1 MPELTL
7 EETLKFALAREEE
20 SIELYASAQKK
31 VLNPGSSKFLQEL
44 AEEEQTHKA
53 KILEAMQNPKK
64 VREIGTLKTKI
75 QDLKIVDYL
84 EDVTLSPEA
93 DYQQILIYAAKR
105 EKTTHDLY
113 MELAGRYKEKH
124 IGKMFAKLAQEEL
137 KHKYRLEKEYDEVI
151 LRYM

>member
-31 VLNPGSSKFLQEL
+31 VLNLGSSKFLREL

-53 KILEAMQNPKK
+53 KILEAMQDPKK

-124 IGKMFAKLAQEEL
+124 VGKMFAKLAQEEL

-151 LRYM
+151 LKYM

>member
-1 MPELTL
+1 LSELTL
-7 EETLKFALAREEE
+7 EGTLKFALTREEE
-20 SIELYASAQKK
+20 SIKLYISAQKK
-31 VLNPGSSKFLQEL
+31 VLNPGSSKFLKEL
-44 AEEEQTHKA
+44 AEEEKTHKS
-53 KILEAMQNPKK
+53 KILGAMKDPKK
-64 VREIGTLKTKI
+64 IKEIGTLETKI

-93 DYQQILIYAAKR
+93 DYQQILIYAAKK

-151 LRYM
+151 LKYM

>member
-1 MPELTL
+1 L
-7 EETLKFALAREEE
+7 EGTLKFALTREEE
-20 SIELYASAQKK
+20 SIKLYTSAQKK
-31 VLNPGSSKFLQEL
+31 VLNPGSSKFLKEL
-44 AEEEQTHKA
+44 AEEEKTHKN
-53 KILEAMQNPKK
+53 KILEAMKDPKK
-64 VREIGTLKTKI
+64 IKEIGTLETKI

-93 DYQQILIYAAKR
+93 DYQQILIYAAKK

-113 MELAGRYKEKH
+113 MELAERYKEKH

-151 LRYM
+151 LKYM

>member
-7 EETLKFALAREEE
+7 EGTLKFALAREEE
-20 SIELYASAQKK
+20 SIKLYASAQKK
-31 VLNPGSSKFLQEL
+31 ALNFGSSKFLQEL
-44 AEEEQTHKA
+44 ADEEQTHKA
-53 KILEAMQNPKK
+53 KIREAMRNPKK
-64 VREIGTLKTKI
+64 VKEIGTLETKI

-113 MELAGRYKEKH
+113 LELAGRYKEKH
-124 IGKMFAKLAQEEL
+124 IGRMFAKLAQEEL

-151 LRYM
+151 LKYM